1 MPGSRLPRKSETSK
15 RLFEKARKLL
25 PGGVNSPVRA
35 FKAVGGDPLFV
46 VRGKGARIFDADGNE
61 YIDYVGSWGPLILG
75 HAHSRVTKALSE
87 AIGMGVSFGAPTTSE
102 IELAAMVCDLV
113 PSVARVRMVNSGTEA
128 TMSALRLA
136 RAATG
141 RDRVVKMVGCYHG
154 HVDSL
159 LIKAGS
165 GVLTLGIPGSP
176 GVPASVAADTLAI
189 PFNDL
194 GALEAAIADH
204 GEEIAAVILEP
215 VAGNMGVVAPAAGY
229 LAGVRELTS
238 RHGILLVFDEVMS
251 GFRVAAGGAQAR
263 YGVVP
268 DLTTMGKIIGGGL
281 PVGAYGGSAELMSQ
295 VAPEGGV
302 YQAGTLSGNPLAM
315 RAGIE
320 TLKALK
326 EPGVYERLEA
336 LSGRLGEGLLQAGRS
351 AGIPVSLNRVGSMMT
366 LFFTEGPVTDYASAA
381 RSDTERFAAFF
392 QGMLDRGV
400 YLPPAQ
406 FEALFVSLAHS
417 EQDIDETI
425 RAAGEVFA
433 SLGA

>member
-1 MPGSRLPRKSETSK
+1 VPVSRRPRKVETSK
-15 RLFEKARKLL
+15 RLFEKASKLL

-35 FKAVGGDPLFV
+35 FKAVGGDPLFI

-75 HAHSRVTKALSE
+75 HARSRVTKALSE
-87 AIGMGVSFGAPTTSE
+87 SIGNGVSYGAPTAAE
-102 IELAAMVCDLV
+102 IELAAMVCGLV
-113 PSVARVRMVNSGTEA
+113 PSVEKVRMVNSGTEA

-176 GVPASVAADTLAI
+176 GVPASVAADTIAI
-189 PFNDL
+189 PYNDL
-194 GALEAAIADH
+194 GALRAAVAEH
-204 GEEIAAVILEP
+204 GKEIAAVILEP
-215 VAGNMGVVAPAAGY
+215 VAGNMGVVPPAEGY
-229 LAGVRELTS
+229 LEGLREITS
-238 RHGILLVFDEVMS
+238 SHGILLIFDEVMS

-268 DLTTMGKIIGGGL
+268 DMTTLGKIIGGGL
-281 PVGAYGGSAELMSQ
+281 PVGAYGGRAALMSQ

-320 TLKALK
+320 TLKALS
-326 EPGVYERLEA
+326 EPGVYDRLEA
-336 LSGRLGEGLLQAGRS
+336 LSGQLADGLLAAARG
-351 AGIPVSLNRVGSMMT
+351 AGIPACVNRVGSMLT

-400 YLPPAQ
+400 YFPPAQ

-417 EQDIDETI
+417 EQDVEETV
-425 RAAGEVFA
+425 RAASEVFA
-433 SLGA
+433 SLGS